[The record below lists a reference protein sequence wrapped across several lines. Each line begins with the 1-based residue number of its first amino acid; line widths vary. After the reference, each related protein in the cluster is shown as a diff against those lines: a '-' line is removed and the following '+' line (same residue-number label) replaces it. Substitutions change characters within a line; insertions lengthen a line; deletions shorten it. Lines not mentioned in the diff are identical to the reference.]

1 MDVALIGATAGLGL
15 AAVDV
20 VGIAFMPIL
29 LAQTNGVR
37 RATVFLL
44 GSFVAL
50 LTMGMVFT
58 TGLGSV
64 VVDIQ
69 HRYPW
74 LVPGVEVFG
83 GVVLLVLGVVMLVRA
98 RNGSSTHAPDNLVER
113 LNLPEPLLFGFGAV
127 LVAIQSVID
136 VVFVVA
142 MVDVGARELPLYE
155 VVANV
160 LAYAVAALAIQVAVV
175 VAYVV
180 TPHERREHVM
190 AAFSDWLARKGEF
203 WAGLIALGLGI
214 ALLFLS
220 GPHLIDAIRTVGGG
234 GGQGAESA
242 EPVQVVDH
250 GTTMPPEMCRTRC
263 SR

>member
-1 MDVALIGATAGLGL
+1 MDFALLGETAGLGL

-29 LAQTNGVR
+29 LAQANGIR

-50 LTMGMVFT
+50 VTMGLVFT

-69 HRYPW
+69 ERYPW

-83 GVVLLVLGVVMLVRA
+83 GVVLLALGVVMLVRA
-98 RNGSSTHAPDNLVER
+98 RSGSSAHAPDNLVQR
-113 LNLPEPLLFGFGAV
+113 LNLPEPLLFLFGAV

-142 MVDVGARELPLYE
+142 MVEVGAQDLPLYE
-155 VVANV
+155 VIVLV
-160 LAYAVAALAIQVAVV
+160 LAYAIAALAIQIAVV
-175 VAYVV
+175 VAYLV
-180 TPHERREHVM
+180 TPHERRDHAM

-203 WAGLIALGLGI
+203 WAGLVALGLGV
-214 ALLFLS
+214 ALLIFS
-220 GPHLIDAIRTVGGG
+220 GPDLLDALRTP
-234 GGQGAESA
+234 S
-242 EPVQVVDH
+242 
-250 GTTMPPEMCRTRC
+250 
-263 SR
+263 